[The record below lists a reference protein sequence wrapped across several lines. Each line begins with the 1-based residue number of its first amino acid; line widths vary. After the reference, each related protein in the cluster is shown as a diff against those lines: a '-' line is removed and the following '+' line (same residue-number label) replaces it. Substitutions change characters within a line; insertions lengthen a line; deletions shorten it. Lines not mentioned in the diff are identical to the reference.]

1 MVLLDASFSKGLQAL
16 GESVRSI
23 RLCAWSL
30 CWLLHPRENLIVRVT
45 FEAFG
50 YIPTRRLDALG
61 SFAPTPGR
69 RKEGFAMS
77 LTMRE
82 QEIIGMMTKG
92 FSQQGNRPPV
102 DIELSTT

>member
-1 MVLLDASFSKGLQAL
+1 MVLLDASFSEGLRAV
-16 GESVRSI
+16 GESERSI